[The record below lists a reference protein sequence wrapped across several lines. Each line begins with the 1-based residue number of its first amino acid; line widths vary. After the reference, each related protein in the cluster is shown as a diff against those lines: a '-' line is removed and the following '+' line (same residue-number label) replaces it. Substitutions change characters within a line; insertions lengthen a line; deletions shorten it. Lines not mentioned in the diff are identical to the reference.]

1 MTMDRVSTREINL
14 QDFFGRMEAT
24 QKNQWSQEQH
34 VFDTPGLKDFLVR
47 AIEFL
52 AKPDNV
58 DKAEAVA
65 HFLMGIEHEL
75 PEGLSHEGL
84 QLGSKQKSAL
94 HDLLRTHRYSFFGT
108 EEDSSKTI
116 SKLDVLKKN
125 IIDHQSASPVKE
137 NSAGDNDRK
146 MGLAPGGFLV
156 NINYV
161 PMVQAPPATNAI
173 VGVTPK
179 PEESLEKI
187 LDTAPPSFKSHP
199 NFSEFQET
207 ARNYLN
213 YMAPLQGQNFAEI
226 LAKPGL
232 TLLDLIGSIKAYSHK
247 DLDPGTVREKCLE
260 RDLVNMQ
267 MRRNWVETQ
276 WVRDGRA
283 DDTAGLNFTQDVLGV
298 EHSYVERED
307 ADLSPGSQVSL
318 AMDTEMRR
326 EDGTLKRI
334 KTLTVTMP
342 ALDSAAQPEFKI
354 YTDGKPG
361 IGMANLNSQQFSDAT
376 ATIKQQ
382 ILDWVKDNQP
392 CKRVVL
398 SAIGAGEFLKM
409 LNGASKEQA
418 REIIATALAEVTEQ
432 LASEN
437 IVVGFSDLN
446 ESFCQQI
453 AGKLPEG
460 VSIQFLGA
468 LPRNPGFTGPTKD
481 WIEEGDLLLIP
492 GDAASL
498 AGNGLSIDTSF
509 EGYTGRNS
517 LMSIQ
522 HTLAITAARLGLG

>member
-47 AIEFL
+47 AISYLQTPGNEE
-52 AKPDNV
+52 
-58 DKAEAVA
+58 KAEAVA
-65 HFLMGIEHEL
+65 HFLMGIAHEP
-75 PEGLSHEGL
+75 PEGLSQQGL
-84 QLGSKQKSAL
+84 ELGSKQKSAL

-125 IIDHQSASPVKE
+125 IIEHQSASPVKE
-137 NSAGDNDRK
+137 NSAGNNERK

-161 PMVQAPPATNAI
+161 PMVQAPPATSAIGNA
-173 VGVTPK
+173 TPT

-199 NFSEFQET
+199 KFSEFQET
-207 ARNYLN
+207 ARNYLKC
-213 YMAPLQGQNFAEI
+213 MASFQGANFAEI

-232 TLLDLIGSIKAYSHK
+232 TLLDLIGSIKAYSRE
-247 DLDPGTVREKCLE
+247 DIDPGTVREKCLE

-267 MRRNWVETQ
+267 MRRNWVESQ
-276 WVRDGRA
+276 WVKDGKA
-283 DDTAGLNFTQDVLGV
+283 DDLTGLDFTKEVVGV
-298 EHSYVERED
+298 EQSYVKRKD

-318 AMDTEMRR
+318 AMDTEMRL

-342 ALDSAAQPEFKI
+342 ALDSSEQPEFKI

-409 LNGASKEQA
+409 LNGASKGQA
-418 REIIATALAEVTEQ
+418 REIIATALAEVTQQ
-432 LASEN
+432 LASED

-446 ESFCQQI
+446 DMFYQQI

-468 LPRNPGFTGPTKD
+468 LPRNPGFEGPTKD

-498 AGNGLSIDTSF
+498 AGNGLSLDNSF

>member
-1 MTMDRVSTREINL
+1 MDRVNTREINL
-14 QDFFGRMEAT
+14 HDFFSRMDAPKE
-24 QKNQWSQEQH
+24 KQWSQKQH
-34 VFDTPGLKDFLVR
+34 VFDTPGLKEFLVQ

-52 AKPDNV
+52 EKPENTN
-58 DKAEAVA
+58 KAEAVA
-65 HFLMGIEHEL
+65 HFLMGIEHD
-75 PEGLSHEGL
+75 PPDGLSKGGL
-84 QLGSKQKSAL
+84 ALGSKQKSAL
-94 HDLLRTHRYSFFGT
+94 RDLLRTHRYSFFGT

-125 IIDHQSASPVKE
+125 IIDHQSASLVKE
-137 NSAGDNDRK
+137 NSGSGNDRK
-146 MGLAPGGFLV
+146 KGIAPGGFLV
-156 NINYV
+156 NITYV
-161 PMVQAPPATNAI
+161 PMVQAPPATIAI
-173 VGVTPK
+173 AGKTPT

-199 NFSEFQET
+199 SFSEFQET
-207 ARNYLN
+207 ARNYLK
-213 YMAPLQGQNFAEI
+213 YMMPFQGENFAEI

-232 TLLDLIGSIKAYSHK
+232 TLLDLVGSIKAYSRE

-260 RDLVNMQ
+260 RDLVNIQ
-267 MRRNWVETQ
+267 MRRNWAETE
-276 WVRDGRA
+276 WVVAGHA
-283 DDTAGLNFTQDVLGV
+283 DDAKGLNFTLEVLGV
-298 EHSYVERED
+298 EHSYVEKKG
-307 ADLSPGSQVSL
+307 ADLIPGSQVSL

-342 ALDSAAQPEFKI
+342 ALDSSEQPEFKV
-354 YTDGKPG
+354 YTDGTPKLGEAKLKEEPFK
-361 IGMANLNSQQFSDAT
+361 LAT

-382 ILDWVKDNQP
+382 ILDWVEDNKP

-418 REIIATALAEVTEQ
+418 REIIATALAEVTQQ

-446 ESFCQQI
+446 DSFCQKI

-468 LPRNPGFTGPTKD
+468 LPRDPGFMGPTQD

-492 GDAASL
+492 GDSASL
-498 AGNGLSIDTSF
+498 AGNGLKYDQSF
-509 EGYTGRNS
+509 EGFTGRNS